1 MPGCDDRKLTLAGT
15 IGMVWRAMNM
25 AMSMPRPHVAW
36 LRVGNAGWNLEN
48 QVIKLELPD
57 NRVRGVL
64 PSTLGLVAGGEP
76 RLWPR
81 QSLWRGTRNMKYTI
95 NWKGSWCW
103 KPAGS
108 LTSLIKLD
116 LASTDPEYHMPH
128 GMTRV
133 FHVIQVVGFAHK
145 HEVKSLPV

>member
-36 LRVGNAGWNLEN
+36 LRVGNAGWHLEN

-64 PSTLGLVAGGEP
+64 PSTLGLVGGGEP

-81 QSLWRGTRNMKYTI
+81 QSLWRGTRNMKYTHYQLEGWLMLETCRFAYFI
-95 NWKGSWCW
+95 DQARPCIDR
-103 KPAGS
+103 PR
-108 LTSLIKLD
+108 I
-116 LASTDPEYHMPH
+116 PH
-128 GMTRV
+128 APR
-133 FHVIQVVGFAHK
+133 HD
-145 HEVKSLPV
+145 KSLSCYSRCRFCT